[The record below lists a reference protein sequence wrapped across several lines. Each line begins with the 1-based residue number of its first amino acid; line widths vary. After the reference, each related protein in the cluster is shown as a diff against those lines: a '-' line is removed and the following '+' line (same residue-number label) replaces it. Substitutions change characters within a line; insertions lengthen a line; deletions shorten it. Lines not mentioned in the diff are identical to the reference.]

1 MYMFEKVLEGLESV
15 LQKSYLL
22 IFLMVLL
29 KST

>member
-1 MYMFEKVLEGLESV
+1 MFEKVLEGLESV

>member
-1 MYMFEKVLEGLESV
+1 MYMSEKVLEGLESV